1 MIVRPAAEADF
12 DGWFALHAAVAAEGK
27 WIGRELPVD
36 REVSRHW
43 FLEHVARPEDPHPNV
58 GFVAVIDGAQVGQLG
73 LQSHGGIGELGMA
86 VDARWR
92 GRGVG
97 SALMAAAIV
106 WACDHDLHKLALQLW
121 PHNTPALRLYQKF
134 GFVEEGRLY
143 RQYRRRNGELWDA
156 IVMGL
161 VLDTTSPGS
170 SEGTD
175 NAVDG
180 S

>member
-1 MIVRPAAEADF
+1 MVVRQAGEADF
-12 DGWFALHAAVAAEGK
+12 DGWYALYAAVAAEGK

-36 REVSRHW
+36 REESRRW
-43 FLEHVARPEDPHPNV
+43 FLDNIAGNDIPGV
-58 GFVAVIDGAQVGQLG
+58 GLVAVVDGKQVGQLG
-73 LQSHGGIGELGMA
+73 LHLRSGIGDLGMA
-86 VDARWR
+86 VDAGWR

-97 SALMAAAIV
+97 SALMAAAIG
-106 WACDHDLHKLALQLW
+106 WARDHELHKLALQLW
-121 PHNTPALRLYQKF
+121 PHNTSALRLYQKF
-134 GFVEEGRLY
+134 GFVEEGRLH

-170 SEGTD
+170 SLQP
-175 NAVDG
+175 G